1 MTMFSSMGVSGSA
14 LTLQRLRMDVAAS
27 NIANAET
34 TRAELVEGQ
43 WQPYQRKMVV
53 QEAMPFSTYLNKAE
67 TQLNQGVMAKGIV
80 NDETPPALVY
90 DPLHPDSNEDGYV
103 AKPNVEIAR
112 EMIDITSATR
122 SYEANV
128 SALQASKG
136 MLMKA
141 LEIGR

>member
-67 TQLNQGVMAKGIV
+67 TQLNQGVMLK
-80 NDETPPALVY
+80 ELLMMRHR
-90 DPLHPDSNEDGYV
+90 LHLC
-103 AKPNVEIAR
+103 
-112 EMIDITSATR
+112 MTR
-122 SYEANV
+122 CI
-128 SALQASKG
+128 LTQ
-136 MLMKA
+136 MKMVM
-141 LEIGR
+141 